1 MAPILSLPPAVNG
14 FIGSHLSFHHQTT
27 TGDNDDNN
35 TQPTRTLPQAIS
47 KVLSARQVVTTT
59 VVADSGDS
67 TSGGTTLSG
76 GAIAGIVLGTIAGTL
91 LLLWLIRSCLN
102 LGSPGLWGSTFEPEH
117 EKTPAASYDYPPSRH
132 HHHQHHHHR
141 RRSHS
146 PRRASFVSVTTT
158 TAAPRPVVVE
168 PQGGRSPR
176 APQPAYYPRKGEAA
190 DARELRRLSDS
201 RRHRG
206 Y

>member
-27 TGDNDDNN
+27 TGDDDN
-35 TQPTRTLPQAIS
+35 TQPTRTLPQVIS

-59 VVADSGDS
+59 VVADSGG

-132 HHHQHHHHR
+132 HHHHHR
-141 RRSHS
+141 RRSHSAHS
-146 PRRASFVSVTTT
+146 PRRASFVSVTAT
-158 TAAPRPVVVE
+158 RPVVVE
-168 PQGGRSPR
+168 QPQGGRSPR
-176 APQPAYYPRKGEAA
+176 APQPAYYSRKGEVV
-190 DARELRRLSDS
+190 DSRELRRLSDS